1 MRAELHRWLT
11 RGGVWLFENLGLRTG
26 DRVLDFGCGDGV
38 NSIPASKVVGKEG
51 VVYALDKDRY
61 NLKSLT
67 EKASILGIHNI
78 VPLRDMEGLALMLD
92 DRYLDVVLF
101 FDVIHSYYFTSK
113 QRTRLLTSV
122 SEMVRKNGLI
132 SIFPRHME
140 EDEISSMKE
149 TLLKLGFFL
158 EKTQPANLMHDGFT
172 TTGFTT
178 KKIGSVRCREQ
189 NPLISISR
197 CMRSGSRKTVSPIF
211 LSFRL
216 SAVSSP
222 KTHAGWKLGWGAA
235 SSPYP
240 SVSTSA

>member
-172 TTGFTT
+172 TTGFTMNFR
-178 KKIGSVRCREQ
+178 KK
-189 NPLISISR
+189 
-197 CMRSGSRKTVSPIF
+197 SGVSDAENKT
-211 LSFRL
+211 L
-216 SAVSSP
+216 
-222 KTHAGWKLGWGAA
+222 
-235 SSPYP
+235 
-240 SVSTSA
+240 